1 MYSNDPE
8 TYIREKGEMMIA
20 PLGSSMRPLLKGDDC
35 QVILKYP
42 REPLCRYDV
51 VLYRGAGN
59 RLILHRIIQCG
70 PQGYLIRGDNTYLD
84 ETGITDAQIL
94 GVMTGFYRKDKYI
107 SCDTAG
113 YRIYTRVWIWLYPV
127 RKLLISIWRRL
138 RRKKK

>member
-1 MYSNDPE
+1 MYSNGPE
-8 TYIREKGEMMIA
+8 AYIREKGEMMIA

-42 REPLCRYDV
+42 REPLRRYDV
-51 VLYRGAGN
+51 VLYRGTGN
-59 RLILHRIIQCG
+59 RLILHRIIQCS

-84 ETGITDAQIL
+84 ETGITDEQIL

-107 SCDTAG
+107 SCNAAG
-113 YRIYTRVWIWLYPV
+113 YRIYTRIWTWLYPV
-127 RKLLISIWRRL
+127 RKLLITIWRRL